1 MKLWAITITIKRES
15 AISAALPTIPAAETG
30 AAVIAVIAIAA
41 AHIRGRVMLDLCDI
55 CGCEYQYKH
64 GCGDTCFCE
73 ICPECEGNAKE
84 CGCNAGTLTNR
95 REGN

>member
-1 MKLWAITITIKRES
+1 VLSVRNPVRLFITNTPTLL
-15 AISAALPTIPAAETG
+15 AAN
-30 AAVIAVIAIAA
+30 IA
-41 AHIRGRVMLDLCDI
+41 GSGGLMLNLCDI

-84 CGCNAGTLTNR
+84 CGCNAGTMTNR
-95 REGN
+95 KEVA